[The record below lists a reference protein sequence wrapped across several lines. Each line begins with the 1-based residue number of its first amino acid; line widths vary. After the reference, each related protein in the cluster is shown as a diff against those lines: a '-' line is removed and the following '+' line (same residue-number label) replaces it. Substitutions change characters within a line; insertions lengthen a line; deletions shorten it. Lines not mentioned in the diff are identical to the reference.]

1 MADQH
6 LTAWWTKD
14 LLEQRIHLTSSS
26 CNDRSIAVLCTVR
39 IRKYNLFFSG
49 TGCLFIAKA
58 VLELSLLDQADL
70 KVRNL
75 PASPSQMLGL
85 QACTTTA
92 HRNYH
97 LDECICS
104 QWDYD
109 NLFNQKLTCWNGTFS
124 TKSTPFSVGNK
135 LKIPCFFLI
144 HHAVHTPVHHNA
156 CRLTP
161 WSSCCRST
169 SGLCINH
176 VFLLCKLHMC
186 HSRLPVNIMLD
197 NWIALEQLDNSIA
210 LAQLVHYGLV
220 YNNASIEVD
229 MYAGLC
235 VVNWDFFLKFKLLA
249 VVVLWGKEY

>member
-1 MADQH
+1 MYSKNQKIQSFFF
-6 LTAWWTKD
+6 W
-14 LLEQRIHLTSSS
+14 
-26 CNDRSIAVLCTVR
+26 DRVSLYSQGCP
-39 IRKYNLFFSG
+39 G
-49 TGCLFIAKA
+49 T
-58 VLELSLLDQADL
+58 LSFRPGWPQSQ
-70 KVRNL
+70 KSTCISL
-75 PASPSQMLGL
+75 PNAGITGMCHHCPEKLPSW
-85 QACTTTA
+85 
-92 HRNYH
+92 
-97 LDECICS
+97 CS

-210 LAQLVHYGLV
+210 LEQLVHYGLV

-249 VVVLWGKEY
+249 VVVSWGKEY